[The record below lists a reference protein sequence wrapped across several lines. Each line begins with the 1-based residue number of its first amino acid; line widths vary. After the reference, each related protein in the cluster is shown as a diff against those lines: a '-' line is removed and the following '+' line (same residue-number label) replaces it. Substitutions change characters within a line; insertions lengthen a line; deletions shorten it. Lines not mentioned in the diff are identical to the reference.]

1 MAEQVYTLVDI
12 YRMDGIKDL
21 PSNVRIP
28 FAKAW
33 KAENDGNTTEAEEW
47 LDKAVAAEQANAT
60 AR

>member
-12 YRMDGIKDL
+12 YRFDGIKDL

-33 KAENDGNTTEAEEW
+33 KAENDGNTVLANEW
-47 LDKAVAAEQANAT
+47 LDKAIEAEKTNSVAK
-60 AR
+60 